1 MKEALIVIDMLNDFI
16 KPEGA
21 LSVGEIGGKI
31 VPFIKSEIEK
41 MRQENKPV
49 IFICDNHKEN
59 DPEFAMFPPHCVEN
73 TLGAKIIDELQPTKK
88 DFIIPKRRYSGFFG
102 TDLDLVLR
110 ENDINT
116 VNLVGVCTNI
126 CVLYTAADARM
137 RHYDVNVLKNGVA
150 SFDSVAHQFAL
161 QQMETVLGANIK

>member
-1 MKEALIVIDMLNDFI
+1 MKEALIIIDMLNDFI

-21 LSVGEIGGKI
+21 LSVGEAGRKI
-31 VPFIKSEIEK
+31 VPFIKSKIKK

-49 IFICDNHKEN
+49 IFICDNHKN
-59 DPEFAMFPPHCVEN
+59 DDSEFAMFPPHCIEN
-73 TLGAKIIDELQPTKK
+73 TVGAKIIDELQPTEK
-88 DFIIPKRRYSGFFG
+88 DFIILKRRYSGFFG

-110 ENDINT
+110 ENGINT

-137 RHYDVNVLKNGVA
+137 RNYEVNIFKDGVA
-150 SFDSVAHQFAL
+150 SFDSEAHQFAL
-161 QQMETVLGANIK
+161 QQMEAVLGANIK